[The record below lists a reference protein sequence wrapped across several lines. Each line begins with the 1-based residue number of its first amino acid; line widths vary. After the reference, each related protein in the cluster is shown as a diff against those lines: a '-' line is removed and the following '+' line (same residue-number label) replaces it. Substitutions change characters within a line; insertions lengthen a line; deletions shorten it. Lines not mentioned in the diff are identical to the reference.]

1 MITNNTIPGNIPVNG
16 SGSETKEK
24 IKSPDE
30 LLEIVDPPTPDPR
43 KSLLAD
49 EFLRDIFG
57 KEEPTADKK
66 DIKKMNQTGTINSAH
81 SKRKKRFNIEEDKT
95 PNSRNKAKEIQ
106 SSRSDGKRERTILS
120 ELEELKIT
128 ENDI

>member
-66 DIKKMNQTGTINSAH
+66 DIKKMNQTGTIDSAM
-81 SKRKKRFNIEEDKT
+81 SKRKKRIYIEEDKT
-95 PNSRNKAKEIQ
+95 PNSRNKAKA
-106 SSRSDGKRERTILS
+106 
-120 ELEELKIT
+120 
-128 ENDI
+128 